1 MSHRMAIQHGDIIN
15 SIAAVSGVIGND
27 LTTLT
32 PVDNVNV
39 LQFFGTND
47 EMITYDDA
55 MISLQTLGY
64 YNLGMPVEETVEYW
78 RAFNQCDEAPIVEQ
92 YPDTHNDGLT
102 FEMYRYLNGNNDSRV
117 AFIKVYNGIHTWYS
131 GYNHDIDYNTEIVN
145 FFNNTTDV
153 NGVEEATSNTLT
165 VYPNPANDFIN
176 VDKTVKIYDL
186 CGKLVMKGFGKIDVS
201 TLPEGMYFVKSEN
214 DCSKLII
221 NR

>member
-1 MSHRMAIQHGDIIN
+1 
-15 SIAAVSGVIGND
+15 
-27 LTTLT
+27 
-32 PVDNVNV
+32 
-39 LQFFGTND
+39 
-47 EMITYDDA
+47 
-55 MISLQTLGY
+55 
-64 YNLGMPVEETVEYW
+64 
-78 RAFNQCDEAPIVEQ
+78 
-92 YPDTHNDGLT
+92 
-102 FEMYRYLNGNNDSRV
+102 MYRYLNGNNDSRV

-176 VDKTVKIYDL
+176 VDKMVKIYDL
-186 CGKLVMKGFGKIDVS
+186 CGKLVIKGSGKIDVS
-201 TLPEGMYFVKSEN
+201 TLSEGMYFVKSEN